1 MSVARRCD
9 GGAGV
14 ALLIGGCILKVM
26 DSSTAFEVADA
37 LVDAAELAA
46 SEKEMNNINDVPV
59 VGGKGDLV

>member
-1 MSVARRCD
+1 M
-9 GGAGV
+9 